1 MNPTSSHNYKQDFPS
16 SVLTK
21 MPMYKSKPTN
31 SPPPKRNGDSGDSNS
46 THIIIASTV
55 CGVLFLVILLLLLL
69 YCYKRRRDNQSH
81 RNIGNKSNFHGVAK
95 ADQYKPPSPNV
106 YSGFVYENEALQ
118 SSQVIEPGENDRNL
132 RKPDQFT
139 AKQEQTVVPSQD
151 FEHNVSIKLM
161 TPWNEIYIQLD
172 SKEYQMMKSYTVESI
187 ADLYLNFDGFKS
199 TTLLR
204 FRQGSVI
211 ADLNL
216 KFAAGTTNA
225 LERLKQA
232 VLRGQCSQLQ
242 VDTDFFSYQ
251 PAVASKTND
260 VRIETE
266 ALCLNAN
273 NHSISGS
280 LTRSDRM
287 ESGYGSQYFDP
298 SAVAEKLQNP
308 KVRDSSQKS
317 TDSIESGTSEIGTSH
332 SISPKSCSSTNVSVH
347 SNVDEEP
354 PKREKVTP
362 LSFIQSIVKKKT
374 RGSKTK
380 QHATI
385 GIPHI
390 ALFDFDPQDFR
401 ELALH
406 QSDLVT
412 VTITDEGGWVKATNA
427 AGKEGWV
434 PQNFVAPFDPKQYA
448 ETKNAVDSI
457 MFLDGI
463 IESIDTSSEDH
474 HIGKQNRNSHMDD
487 QKSDASDKSHDSPT
501 DEIDIS
507 GLFIAI
513 FPNDPVERNE
523 LRLQVGDLVDVLK
536 TSETGWWKG
545 RCLSTHEDG
554 WFPSSYV
561 QPQTSNLDFHK
572 YLQDELDD
580 KGTVS
585 DSEVHTRMLS
595 AVKKSREDENGYSSD
610 TFPESDARS
619 KGNSAS
625 RINVVSRAM
634 LNSLDAKFAENLS
647 DGDDS
652 RYEQSS
658 LEPVV
663 SNRQEEDTD
672 NEGSHHE
679 SGLTDPPSKP
689 VPPKPRKRHML
700 HTYRN
705 LAAEGKLGSTDSLVT
720 RSTECLASIDAV
732 GRSHHRKD
740 RRNSEEIN
748 TDDVALRGSR
758 FDTMKPIDRLRP
770 RSFQETPKS
779 NFFYLANRYASCM
792 KPAWSLPT
800 LVGDQV
806 KLSPDDERPYLVP
819 IPRKSRKKSSLAA
832 VVVPKDDLGVVEK
845 EQSVS
850 LPNSPLKKTEESCAS
865 KKTEESCA
873 SEDLGINVDVNIS
886 AISFPRH
893 RLSSMDSTRN
903 VQTKSPSTIDKH
915 IFHSSDSVTPLVS
928 SKPAI
933 SPKPSIPP
941 KPSVVRA
948 KLIGAHEVQKPSLIG
963 EKPTVPVRTTSKN
976 IFTKAFINEQLS
988 KSHENLNSSKLN
1000 EHIHSRPP
1008 HSNSRSRNN
1017 HRLFAVASFESI
1029 NEESEQNSFQITT
1042 EDNRKNFKNDHR
1054 RYHSEPHEGSYN
1066 INTNE
1071 AIKEHLNSEPARES
1085 RTVASK
1091 NNLNS
1096 KLAREN
1102 HSLASENH
1110 NTDSSTSSES
1120 FRMALPNN
1128 ERVKNSL
1135 SEDKHVTKR
1144 EVLNEQAL
1152 RKHDRLTASS
1162 RTSSMQSLS
1171 SIASSRST
1179 ASSKHEQMNLR
1190 IAIMNVYGQGS
1201 NDLSF
1206 KAGAILYELRPRN
1219 KEGFCFGLLED
1230 SKQGFYPAEA
1240 VQIFHEV

>member
-1 MNPTSSHNYKQDFPS
+1 MNPTSSHSYKQDFPS

-21 MPMYKSKPTN
+21 MPMYKSKPTH
-31 SPPPKRNGDSGDSNS
+31 SPPPKGNGDSDDSNGI
-46 THIIIASTV
+46 HIIIVSTV
-55 CGVLFLVILLLLLL
+55 GGVLFLVILLLLIL

-81 RNIGNKSNFHGVAK
+81 RNIENKSKFHSVAK

-118 SSQVIEPGENDRNL
+118 SSQVIEPGENGINL

-139 AKQEQTVVPSQD
+139 AKQEQTVVASQD

-161 TPWNEIYIQLD
+161 TPWNEIYTQLD
-172 SKEYQMMKSYTVESI
+172 SKEYQKMKSYTVESI

-273 NHSISGS
+273 NHSVSGS

-412 VTITDEGGWVKATNA
+412 VTIMDEGGWVKATNA

-463 IESIDTSSEDH
+463 IESIDTSSEDQ
-474 HIGKQNRNSHMDD
+474 HIGKQNRKNHVDD
-487 QKSDASDKSHDSPT
+487 QKSDASDKSHDPPT

-572 YLQDELDD
+572 YLQDEFDD

-595 AVKKSREDENGYSSD
+595 AVKKGREDENGYSSD

-658 LEPVV
+658 LELVI

-672 NEGSHHE
+672 NEGSHHV

-705 LAAEGKLGSTDSLVT
+705 LVAEGKLGSTDSLVT
-720 RSTECLASIDAV
+720 RSTECLASIDV
-732 GRSHHRKD
+732 GGRSHHRRD

-748 TDDVALRGSR
+748 TDDVTLRGSR
-758 FDTMKPIDRLRP
+758 FATMKPIDRLRP

-832 VVVPKDDLGVVEK
+832 VVMPKDDLSVVKK

-850 LPNSPLKKTEESCAS
+850 LPNSPLKKTEESS
-865 KKTEESCA
+865 N
-873 SEDLGINVDVNIS
+873 SEDVRIDVDVNIS
-886 AISFPRH
+886 ANSSPH
-893 RLSSMDSTRN
+893 HLLSSMDSTCN
-903 VQTKSPSTIDKH
+903 VQAESPPTTDKN
-915 IFHSSDSVTPLVS
+915 IIHSSPRVTPLVS

-941 KPSVVRA
+941 KPSVVTTR
-948 KLIGAHEVQKPSLIG
+948 LIGAHEVRKPSLIG
-963 EKPTVPVRTTSKN
+963 EKPAVPVRTTSKN
-976 IFTKAFINEQLS
+976 ILTKAFINEQLS
-988 KSHENLNSSKLN
+988 KSHENLHTSKFN

-1042 EDNRKNFKNDHR
+1042 EEKRKNFKNDHR

-1071 AIKEHLNSEPARES
+1071 AIKEHLTSEPARES
-1085 RTVASK
+1085 RTVAAK

-1096 KLAREN
+1096 KLVQEN
-1102 HSLASENH
+1102 HTLASENH
-1110 NTDSSTSSES
+1110 NTDFSTSSES
-1120 FRMALPNN
+1120 FRMVLRNS
-1128 ERVKNSL
+1128 ERVENSL

-1219 KEGFCFGLLED
+1219 KEGYCFGLLED
-1230 SKQGFYPAEA
+1230 SNQGFYPAEA